1 MSAPP
6 PEHVLRHLQD
16 IGRNSEEFTALAGAR
31 TDNCAGARLC
41 VAACRPGAPI
51 QGRPALVQVITSSIP
66 APRDRSGAFE
76 LSLT

>member
-6 PEHVLRHLQD
+6 PEHVLRHLQGK
-16 IGRNSEEFTALAGAR
+16 GRNSEEFTALAGAR

>member
-6 PEHVLRHLQD
+6 PEHVLRHLQGK
-16 IGRNSEEFTALAGAR
+16 GRNSEEFTALA
-31 TDNCAGARLC
+31 DNCAGARLC

-51 QGRPALVQVITSSIP
+51 QGRPALVQVSASSLP
-66 APRDRSGAFE
+66 APRERSGAFE